1 MNTHFKKS
9 ETGISGKQWLVIIVV
24 LIVGA
29 ALAFLILTS
38 RKQVDANPFDDDGP
52 RPAVAS
58 AEEVVNIPSNAK
70 GRQIRVVLV
79 TCGSKKIVQ

>member
-58 AEEVVNIPSNAK
+58 AAVPKEANNVVMDEA
-70 GRQIRVVLV
+70 QI
-79 TCGSKKIVQ
+79 